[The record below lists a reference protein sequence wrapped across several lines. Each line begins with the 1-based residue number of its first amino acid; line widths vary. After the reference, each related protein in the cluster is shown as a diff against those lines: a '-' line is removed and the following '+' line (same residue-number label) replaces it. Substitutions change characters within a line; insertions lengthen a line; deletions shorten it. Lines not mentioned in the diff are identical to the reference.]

1 MNFNF
6 MISKDVLQGPWAGLP
21 VAWKKDLSFDEEAYR
36 SDVARTCAAG
46 VPGVYTAGTTGEF
59 YAMEFDEWK
68 TIARVTVDECRC
80 AGTPVMI
87 GVTSTYALGAARRA
101 AFAAELGADAI
112 QVALPYWMDIDDRMI
127 IPFFQEVTE
136 ACPGM
141 ALSIYETRRTKK
153 TLTLEQH
160 RAVFDLTGSYLA
172 VKSNEGT
179 LGCSPKGCEQLS
191 EFVNVWV
198 GEDNWNALGPY
209 GAIGSASALVYMN
222 PRVILKMFDLLSRK
236 QWNELQPL
244 TDQVKRLIEQG
255 LRPFAARGFTDT
267 GFDRLMGKA
276 SRFLTMNVNSRG
288 TYPSATD
295 EDVFAL
301 QKWMQENT
309 PELLLL

>member
-1 MNFNF
+1 M
-6 MISKDVLQGPWAGLP
+6 L
-21 VAWKKDLSFDEEAYR
+21 
-36 SDVARTCAAG
+36 
-46 VPGVYTAGTTGEF
+46 
-59 YAMEFDEWK
+59 
-68 TIARVTVDECRC
+68 
-80 AGTPVMI
+80 
-87 GVTSTYALGAARRA
+87 GVTSTYTLGAARRA

-112 QVALPYWMDIDDRMI
+112 QVALPYWMDMDDRMI
-127 IPFFQEVTE
+127 MSFFQEVTA

-160 RAVFDLTGSYLA
+160 RAVFDSTGSYLA

-198 GEDNWNALGPY
+198 GEDNWNTLGPY

-222 PRVILKMFDLLSRK
+222 PRVILQMFDLLYRK
-236 QWNELQPL
+236 EWIELQPL
-244 TDQVKRLIEQG
+244 TNQVVKLVEEG

-276 SRFLTMNVNSRG
+276 SKFLTMNVRSRG
-288 TYPSATD
+288 TYTSATD

>member
-1 MNFNF
+1 

-21 VAWKKDLSFDEEAYR
+21 VAWKEDLAYDEETYR
-36 SDVARTCAAG
+36 SDVVRTCAAD
-46 VPGVYTAGTTGEF
+46 VPGVYTAGTSGEF

-68 TIARVTVDECRC
+68 TIARVTVEECRR

-87 GVTSTYALGAARRA
+87 GVTSTYTLGAARRA

-112 QVALPYWMDIDDRMI
+112 QVALPYWMEMDDRMI
-127 IPFFQEVTE
+127 LPFFKEVTG

-141 ALSIYETRRTKK
+141 ALSIYETRRAKK
-153 TLTLEQH
+153 MLTLEQH
-160 RAVFDLTGSYLA
+160 RAVFDSTGSYLS

-179 LGCSPKGCEQLS
+179 LGCSPEGCEKLS

-198 GEDNWNALGPY
+198 GEGKFNALGPY
-209 GAIGSASALVYMN
+209 GAVGSASALVYMN
-222 PRVILKMFDLLSRK
+222 PRVILHMFDLLCRK
-236 QWNELQPL
+236 QWDELQPL
-244 TDQVKRLIEQG
+244 TDQVERLIEEG

-267 GFDRLMGKA
+267 GFDHLMGKA
-276 SRFLTMNVNSRG
+276 SGFLKMNVRSRG
-288 TYPSATD
+288 TYASATD

-309 PELLLL
+309 PELLKL

>member
-1 MNFNF
+1 

-21 VAWKKDLSFDEEAYR
+21 VAWNEDLSFDEEAYR
-36 SDVARTCAAG
+36 ADLIRTCAAG

-68 TIARVTVDECRC
+68 IITRVTIEECRR

-87 GVTSTYALGAARRA
+87 GVTSTYTLGAARRA

-112 QVALPYWMDIDDRMI
+112 QVALPYWMDMDNRMI
-127 IPFFQEVTE
+127 LPFFKEVVE
-136 ACPGM
+136 ASPDI

-153 TLTLEQH
+153 TLSLEQH
-160 RAVFDLTGSYLA
+160 RAVFDSTGSYLA

-179 LGCSPKGCEQLS
+179 LGCSSEGCEQLS
-191 EFVNVWV
+191 KFVNVWV
-198 GEDNWNALGPY
+198 GEDKFNALGPY

-222 PRVILKMFDLLSRK
+222 PRFILHMFDLLSKK

-244 TDQVKRLIEQG
+244 TDQVTRLIEEG
-255 LRPFAARGFTDT
+255 LKPFAARGFTDT
-267 GFDRLMGKA
+267 AFDRLMGKT
-276 SRFLTMNVNSRG
+276 SGFLTMNVRSRG
-288 TYPSATD
+288 TYTSPTD
-295 EDVFAL
+295 EDVYSL
-301 QKWMQENT
+301 QKWVQENT

>member
-1 MNFNF
+1 

-21 VAWKKDLSFDEEAYR
+21 VAWKEDLSFDEEAYR
-36 SDVARTCAAG
+36 SDVVRTCAAG

-68 TIARVTVDECRC
+68 TITRITVEECRR

-87 GVTSTYALGAARRA
+87 GVTSTYTLGAARRA
-101 AFAAELGADAI
+101 EFAAELGADAI
-112 QVALPYWMDIDDRMI
+112 QVALPYWMEMDDRI
-127 IPFFQEVTE
+127 IVPFFLEVTD
-136 ACPGM
+136 ACPGI
-141 ALSIYETRRTKK
+141 ALSIYETQRTKK
-153 TLTLEQH
+153 MLTLEQH
-160 RAVFDLTGSYLA
+160 RAVFDSTGSYLA

-179 LGCSPKGCEQLS
+179 LGCSPEGCEQLS

-198 GEDNWNALGPY
+198 GEDKFNALGPY
-209 GAIGSASALVYMN
+209 GAIGSASSLVYMN
-222 PRVILKMFDLLSRK
+222 PRVIMHMFDLLYRK
-236 QWNELQPL
+236 QWDELQPL
-244 TDQVKRLIEQG
+244 TDQVARLIQEG

-276 SRFLTMNVNSRG
+276 SGFLTMNVRSRG
-288 TYPSATD
+288 TYASATD
-295 EDVFAL
+295 EDISAL

>member
-1 MNFNF
+1 

-21 VAWKKDLSFDEEAYR
+21 VAWKEDLSFDEEAYR
-36 SDVARTCAAG
+36 SDVVRTCAAG

-68 TIARVTVDECRC
+68 TITRITVEECRR

-87 GVTSTYALGAARRA
+87 GVTSTYTLGAARRA
-101 AFAAELGADAI
+101 EFAAELGADAI
-112 QVALPYWMDIDDRMI
+112 QVALPYWMDMDDRMI
-127 IPFFQEVTE
+127 VPFFQEVTD
-136 ACPGM
+136 ACPGI
-141 ALSIYETRRTKK
+141 ALSIYETQRTKK
-153 TLTLEQH
+153 MLTLEQH
-160 RAVFDLTGSYLA
+160 RAVFDSTGSYLV

-179 LGCSPKGCEQLS
+179 LGCSPEGCEQLS

-198 GEDNWNALGPY
+198 GEDKFNTLGPY
-209 GAIGSASALVYMN
+209 GAIGSASSLVYMN
-222 PRVILKMFDLLSRK
+222 PRVILHMFDLLYRK
-236 QWNELQPL
+236 QWDELQPL
-244 TDQVKRLIEQG
+244 TDQVARLIQEG

-276 SRFLTMNVNSRG
+276 SGFLTMNVRSRG
-288 TYPSATD
+288 TYASATD
-295 EDVFAL
+295 EDISAL

>member
-1 MNFNF
+1 

-21 VAWKKDLSFDEEAYR
+21 VAWNEDLSFDEEAYR
-36 SDVARTCAAG
+36 TDLIRTCAAG

-68 TIARVTVDECRC
+68 IITRVTIEECRR

-87 GVTSTYALGAARRA
+87 GVTSTYTLGAARRA

-112 QVALPYWMDIDDRMI
+112 QVALPYWMDMDNRMI
-127 IPFFQEVTE
+127 LPFFKEVVE
-136 ACPGM
+136 ACPDI

-153 TLTLEQH
+153 TLSLEQH
-160 RAVFDLTGSYLA
+160 RAVFDSTGSYLA

-179 LGCSPKGCEQLS
+179 LGCSSEGCEQLS
-191 EFVNVWV
+191 KFVNVWV
-198 GEDNWNALGPY
+198 GEDKFNALGPY

-222 PRVILKMFDLLSRK
+222 PRFILHMFDLLSKK

-244 TDQVKRLIEQG
+244 TDQVTRLIEEG
-255 LRPFAARGFTDT
+255 LKPFAARGFTDT
-267 GFDRLMGKA
+267 AFDRLMGKT
-276 SRFLTMNVNSRG
+276 SGFLTMNVRSRG
-288 TYPSATD
+288 TYTSPTD
-295 EDVFAL
+295 EDVYSL
-301 QKWMQENT
+301 QKWVQENT